1 MDLTLSK
8 RFAVGGP
15 HYAEFRAE
23 AFNLFNRA
31 NFRAP
36 ARDINSPNTFGQIT
50 QTLSTNIVSTARTA
64 ELVLKF
70 YF

>member
-1 MDLTLSK
+1 M
-8 RFAVGGP
+8 
-15 HYAEFRAE
+15 
-23 AFNLFNRA
+23 FNILNRP

-36 ARDINSPNTFGQIT
+36 GRDINAPNTFGQIT
-50 QTLSTNIVSTARTA
+50 STLSTATVSTARTG